1 MHKPK
6 FKDVLANKLNA
17 KIEKIQ
23 NNWNFDLDIGT
34 RQLGKRFKAF
44 RDRFSDEAHYFQEEA
59 IAYGQL
65 QELTNLIDELGLN

>member
-1 MHKPK
+1 MCKPK
-6 FKDVLANKLNA
+6 FKDVLANKLNS

-23 NNWNFDLDIGT
+23 NIWNFDLDVGT

-44 RDRFSDEAHYFQEEA
+44 RDRFGDEKHYLEEEA

-65 QELTNLIDELGLN
+65 QELTNLMDELGL